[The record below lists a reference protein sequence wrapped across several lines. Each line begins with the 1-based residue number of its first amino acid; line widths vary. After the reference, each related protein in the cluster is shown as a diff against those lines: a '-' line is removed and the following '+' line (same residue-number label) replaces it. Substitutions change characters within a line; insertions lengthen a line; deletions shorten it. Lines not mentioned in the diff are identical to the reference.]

1 MLQLLR
7 EKKGKQGRQHS
18 FECQDDDLFSEE
30 EEETRVE
37 KVKRQRGDEED
48 ELKEEVV
55 RGQDTGIDVYSLG
68 ESISTIQLF
77 SFQLFYL
84 LLQETNAHQRWQEN
98 YALIDDVAGSILC
111 RRRTQS
117 TNSTG

>member
-1 MLQLLR
+1 MNKEVRMLVLLKMGWEEMRKVEETKVGVMLQLLR
-7 EKKGKQGRQHS
+7 GSKEDNEIS

-68 ESISTIQLF
+68 GK
-77 SFQLFYL
+77 Y
-84 LLQETNAHQRWQEN
+84 
-98 YALIDDVAGSILC
+98 
-111 RRRTQS
+111 
-117 TNSTG
+117 